1 MRDAKQS
8 ERIVNKRT
16 LQKIDWKMKTSHLA
30 IIVILSISVMDG
42 TGIAFAQQPL
52 LDFYNNSQMV
62 LVGKVISLSQVPTTL
77 NDSSQS

>member
-1 MRDAKQS
+1 
-8 ERIVNKRT
+8 
-16 LQKIDWKMKTSHLA
+16 MKTLHLA
-30 IIVILSISVMDG
+30 IIVILSISMMVS